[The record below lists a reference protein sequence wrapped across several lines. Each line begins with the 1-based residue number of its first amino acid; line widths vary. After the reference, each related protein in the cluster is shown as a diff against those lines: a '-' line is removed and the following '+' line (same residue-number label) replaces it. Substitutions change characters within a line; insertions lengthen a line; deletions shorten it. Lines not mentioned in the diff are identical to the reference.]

1 MMVQM
6 YGDIRYDAIRWPGG
20 AFFAVRI
27 GRLTRGAGSGAHDL
41 HGSGREHG
49 KPPPGGWIPRVPV
62 LAPKRSHHAAPTAG
76 RVPGNGCRHRNRR
89 ERDRAHAREP
99 EQAVRVPHGSRAGG
113 NRGRDGSRHLHGTRA
128 GVGVWRNRFHF
139 GQEVG
144 RQERGRM
151 KCEPICATA
160 AECRECEKIT
170 SLRSFCDETAWCLR
184 QSAWSSISHCYIVME
199 FLNYLESNRNW
210 TRETVA

>member
-62 LAPKRSHHAAPTAG
+62 LAVSGTRIRRRRLVSRAISKPKRSHHAAPTAG
-76 RVPGNGCRHRNRR
+76 RVPGNGRRHRNRR
-89 ERDRAHAREP
+89 ERDHKRENLNKLYAFHTGRALGE
-99 EQAVRVPHGSRAGG
+99 
-113 NRGRDGSRHLHGTRA
+113 
-128 GVGVWRNRFHF
+128 
-139 GQEVG
+139 
-144 RQERGRM
+144 
-151 KCEPICATA
+151 
-160 AECRECEKIT
+160 
-170 SLRSFCDETAWCLR
+170 
-184 QSAWSSISHCYIVME
+184 
-199 FLNYLESNRNW
+199 
-210 TRETVA
+210 